1 MTGADFLDAARYP
14 TIEFHSTGVDHN
26 FVTGNLTIHGTT
38 RRVRFPVTS
47 LGVHEIASIGKMAG
61 FETTFH
67 IDRREFGV
75 LGSRWSGNTL
85 AVDPTVVLHLII
97 GGVHE

>member
-1 MTGADFLDAARYP
+1 M
-14 TIEFHSTGVDHN
+14 
-26 FVTGNLTIHGTT
+26 TIHGVSKRITVPA
-38 RRVRFPVTS
+38 RVI
-47 LGVHEIASIGKMAG
+47 GVRVVPGMGDFAG